1 MPDSTAPAN
10 RIRIAPAD
18 LADDRDAAALLEL
31 LRAFAREPV
40 SGGRDLPEDVQ
51 ARLIDGLRRHPVSR
65 NWIAWDD
72 DPSQDRPAPVGCAI
86 CQIGFSTFLAAPTL
100 NLHDLFVLGSHR
112 DRGVG
117 RLLMDAVHQA
127 AQDLGCGKVTLEVA
141 RENVAGQRFYRRL
154 GYGDGKD
161 PDGGDGVWFWSRRT

>member
-1 MPDSTAPAN
+1 VPDSPTSTG
-10 RIRIAPAD
+10 RIRIAPANLD
-18 LADDRDAAALLEL
+18 DDRDASAVHALLCE
-31 LRAFAREPV
+31 FAREPV
-40 SGGRDLPEDVQ
+40 SGGKDLPEDVQ
-51 ARLIDGLRRHPVSR
+51 ARLIEGLRAHPVSR

-72 DPSQDRPAPVGCAI
+72 STAPSTPVGCAI
-86 CQIGFSTFLAAPTL
+86 CQIGFSTFIARPTL
-100 NLHDLFVLGSHR
+100 NLHDLFVLPSHR

-117 RLLMDAVHQA
+117 GLLMDTLHRA
-127 AQDLGCGKVTLEVA
+127 AEALGCGKVTLEVA